1 MGKTSPLLTE
11 LGSFA
16 KYCHQ
21 SIDSTVLVHLDG
33 VAMTLLNY
41 ELIGE
46 EADSLGMPI
55 PGTLINK
62 ASDEKYCFEGI
73 SIVCER
79 VIKS

>member
-1 MGKTSPLLTE
+1 MLTE

-46 EADSLGMPI
+46 EADSLWYANTWDIDQQSFG
-55 PGTLINK
+55 
-62 ASDEKYCFEGI
+62 
-73 SIVCER
+73 
-79 VIKS
+79 